1 MNLFIFTRCVGFD
14 AFSCPG

>member
-1 MNLFIFTRCVGFD
+1 MNLFIFTRCAGFD